1 MECRKMVQMNLFT
14 EQQWRCRHRKQTC
27 GHSRRQIER
36 VTLTCVHYHM
46 QSSIASGN
54 LLYDAGSSNPVLC
67 DNPEGWDGVGGRKEI
82 QEGGDIYMPVA
93 DSC

>member
-1 MECRKMVQMNLFT
+1 MVQMHLFT

-27 GHSRRQIER
+27 GHSRGQIER

-46 QSSIASGN
+46 QSSIAHGN
-54 LLYDAGSSNPVLC
+54 LLYDAGSSNLVLY
-67 DNPEGWDGVGGRKEI
+67 DNPEAGDGVGGGRED
-82 QEGGDIYMPVA
+82 QEGGGIYMPVA